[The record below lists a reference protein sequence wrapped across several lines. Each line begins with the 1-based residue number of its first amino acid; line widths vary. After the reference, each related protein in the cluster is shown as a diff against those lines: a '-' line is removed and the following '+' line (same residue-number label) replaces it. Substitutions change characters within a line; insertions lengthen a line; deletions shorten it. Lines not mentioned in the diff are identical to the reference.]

1 MASLRSHAGW
11 HLAAAMLAAVV
22 LSGCTTDEGESI
34 TALSDDPIVF
44 VADTGFGYATGISG
58 TISHDH
64 RTGCLL
70 LQSPSRNGVVWPR
83 EVAPL
88 VTADGR
94 RGVEHPEFGEIVE
107 GDSVL
112 LRGVAVSADAAGNG
126 DADNA
131 RQVYEECGL
140 EEPRS
145 SVIRIAEVLD
155 VD

>member
-1 MASLRSHAGW
+1 MALVRSHVRW
-11 HLAAAMLAAVV
+11 HLTPAMFVALA
-22 LSGCTTDEGESI
+22 LSGCTADDGESI
-34 TALSDDPIVF
+34 AMLSGDPVIF
-44 VADTGFGYATGISG
+44 VADTEFGYLTGISG
-58 TISHDH
+58 TISYDH

-83 EVAPL
+83 EVTAL

-94 RGVEHPEFGEIVE
+94 RGVEHPEFGSLVE

-112 LRGVAVSADAAGNG
+112 LRGVAVSADAAGDSDVG
-126 DADNA
+126 DA
-131 RQVYEECGL
+131 RQVYDECGL

-155 VD
+155 VN